1 MQKKYFLILCF
12 LLFNVSLFAQND
24 IKIKEVSAVRTTATF
39 KIDGEIIEEAWRKAT
54 LINNFVEWR
63 PSFGKAESAE
73 SRTEIY
79 LLYDDK
85 AFYIAGYCHEQN
97 KDSIS
102 KELVG
107 RDVVGINDFVGV
119 IFDTYNDKIN
129 GFGYFVTALGEQFD
143 AKYSS
148 NGEDGSWSSVY
159 ESSSKIV
166 NDGWTFEM
174 RIPYAAIRFV
184 SKPNQTWGMNITRR
198 RTKSGKQFMWN
209 PVNPVVGGNFLAQ
222 EGLLK
227 NIDNIKPPVRLSLSP
242 YLSFNAN
249 HYPHNNPNL
258 KNFTSAI
265 NGGVDVKYGINQA
278 YTLDMTLV
286 PDFGQV
292 QSDNR
297 ILNLGPFEVRYDE
310 YRSFFTEGT
319 ELFNKG
325 NLFYS
330 RRIGGFPI
338 NFGKAYDNLAS
349 TDSVINNPIETKLI
363 NATKVSGRSSKGL
376 GIGILNAITSAQYAT
391 ILDKAKG
398 TTREVETSPLVNYN
412 IIVLDQTLKNNS
424 SISFINTS
432 VIRNGTDYDAY
443 NTAALWDFYDKKNI
457 WNFSG
462 KVGAS
467 NLVGYGGPGKNLV
480 GYNHA
485 IGFSKTGGRFN
496 FNVWQELASDKYQQ
510 NDMGYFTNNN
520 YIDNGLWMGYK
531 WIEPKKWYNRL
542 NLNFN
547 IYYSTRLKPW
557 DFQTVNINT
566 NINSQLKNLW
576 QVGIN
581 FYATPKGN
589 DFYEARKTGYLFK
602 RPERWGTGFW
612 VNTNEAKKYSANF
625 RLHTA
630 IRPSLKGFGYNA
642 SLYNQFRFNNKLTIS
657 LGSDADIINNGIGYA
672 FYDATIDAPIIG
684 LRQRVTLENTMSIKY
699 NFTNKMGLI
708 FRARHYW
715 SKVRHEDYQQLLS
728 DGTLTPFSSTKDAS
742 ANFNTLNI
750 DMTYTWQFALGS
762 FITFNWKDFS
772 YYDNLEENYF
782 KNFSRTIASPQNN
795 NFSIKI
801 IYFLDYLNFVKKK

>member
-1 MQKKYFLILCF
+1 MRKLIIIIFVILSSS
-12 LLFNVSLFAQND
+12 VMFAQTNTVV
-24 IKIKEVSAVRTTATF
+24 KEVNAVRTNLPI
-39 KIDGEIIEEAWRKAT
+39 KIDGDINEEAWKQAT
-54 LINNFVEWR
+54 KISNFVEWR
-63 PSFGKAESAE
+63 PTFGKPESEE
-73 SRTEIY
+73 SKTEIY
-79 LLYDDK
+79 ILYDDK
-85 AFYIAGYCHEQN
+85 AFYIGGYCHEITI
-97 KDSIS
+97 DSIS

-107 RDVVGINDFVGV
+107 RDVVGVNDFVGV

-129 GFGYFVTALGEQFD
+129 GFGYYVTALGEQFD

-159 ESSSKIV
+159 ETNSKIV
-166 NDGWTFEM
+166 KDGWTFEM

-184 SKPNQTWGMNITRR
+184 AKPNQTWGMNITRK
-198 RTKSGKQFMWN
+198 RTKSGKQYMWN
-209 PVNPVVGGNFLAQ
+209 PVNPIVGGNFLAQ

-227 NIDNIKPPVRLSLSP
+227 NITNIKPPVRLSFSP

-249 HYPHNNPNL
+249 HYPYNNPNQ
-258 KNFTSAI
+258 KNFKSSI

-338 NFGKAYDNLAS
+338 NFGKAYENLSS

-376 GIGILNAITSAQYAT
+376 GIGILNAITAAQYAT
-391 ILDKAKG
+391 ILDKTKG

-412 IIVLDQTLKNNS
+412 ILVLDQTLKNNS
-424 SISFINTS
+424 SVSFINTS
-432 VIRNGTDYDAY
+432 VIRNGADYDAY

-462 KVGAS
+462 KIGVS
-467 NLVGYGGPGKNLV
+467 NLVGYEGSGKNLT
-480 GYNHA
+480 GYTHNV
-485 IGFSKTGGRFN
+485 GFSKQGGRFN
-496 FNVWQELASDKYQQ
+496 FNVWQELANDKYQQ

-520 YIDNGLWMGYK
+520 YIDNGIWMGYK

-557 DFQTVNINT
+557 DYQSMGINT
-566 NINSQLKNLW
+566 NINGQLKNLW
-576 QVGIN
+576 RVGIN
-581 FYATPKGN
+581 LYANPKSN
-589 DFYEARKTGYLFK
+589 DFYEPRKEGYVFK
-602 RPERWGTGFW
+602 RPQSFGGGFW
-612 VNTNEAKKYSANF
+612 INTNDAKKYSANF
-625 RLHTA
+625 SLFTA
-630 IRPSLKGFGYNA
+630 NRPTLKGFGYTA
-642 SLYNQFRFNNKLTIS
+642 SLYNQFRFNNKLSIG
-657 LGSDADIINNGIGYA
+657 LNNFADITNNGIGFA
-672 FYDATIDAPIIG
+672 FYDATVDAPIIG
-684 LRQRVTLENTMSIKY
+684 LRQRVTIENTLSIKY
-699 NFTNKMGLI
+699 NFTNKMGLVL
-708 FRARHYW
+708 RTRHYW
-715 SKVRHEDYQQLLS
+715 SKVRHEDFQQLHE
-728 DGTLTPFSSTKDAS
+728 DGSMTTFISTRDAS
-742 ANFNTLNI
+742 ANFNTWNV

-762 FITFNWKDFS
+762 FITFNWKDFGF
-772 YYDNLEENYF
+772 YNNFEENYF
-782 KNFSRTIASPQNN
+782 TNLSKTIAAPQNN
-795 NFSIKI
+795 NLSIKI
-801 IYFLDYLNFVKKK
+801 IYLKKNH

>member
-542 NLNFN
+542 NFNFN

-566 NINSQLKNLW
+566 NLNGQLKNLW
-576 QVGIN
+576 HVGIN

-589 DFYEARKTGYLFK
+589 DFYEARKTGYVFK
-602 RPERWGTGFW
+602 TPQRWGMGFW

-642 SLYNQFRFNNKLTIS
+642 SLYNQFRFNNKLTIG
-657 LGSDADIINNGIGYA
+657 LGSEADIINNGLGYA
-672 FYDATIDAPIIG
+672 FYDAANDAPIIG

-708 FRARHYW
+708 FRTRHYW
-715 SKVRHEDYQQLLS
+715 SKVRHEDYQQLHS
-728 DGTLTPFSSTKDAS
+728 DGSLTAFSSTKDAS

-772 YYDNLEENYF
+772 YYNNLEENYF
-782 KNFSRTIASPQNN
+782 KNLSRTVASPQNN

>member
-1 MQKKYFLILCF
+1 MRIYFAIII
-12 LLFNVSLFAQND
+12 LLFSYRVQSQSGVVV
-24 IKIKEVSAVRTTATF
+24 KEAIAVRTNLPI
-39 KIDGEIIEEAWRKAT
+39 KIDGDLTDIAWKQAT
-54 LINNFVEWR
+54 KITNFVEWR
-63 PSFGKAESAE
+63 PTFGKPEPVE
-73 SRTEIY
+73 SRTEVYI
-79 LLYDDK
+79 LYDDH
-85 AFYIAGYCHEQN
+85 AFYISGYCYEAN
-97 KDSIS
+97 IDSIS

-107 RDVVGINDFVGV
+107 RDVVGVNDFVGV
-119 IFDTYNDKIN
+119 VFDTYNDKIN
-129 GFGYFVTALGEQFD
+129 GFGYYVTALGEQYD

-159 ESSSKIV
+159 ETSTKIV
-166 NDGWTFEM
+166 KDGWTFEM

-184 SKPNQTWGMNITRR
+184 AKPNQTWGMNITRR
-198 RTKSGKQFMWN
+198 RTKSGKQYMWN

-227 NIDNIKPPVRLSLSP
+227 NITDIKPPVRLSFSP

-249 HYPHNNPNL
+249 HYPYNNPNQ
-258 KNFTSAI
+258 KNLQSTI
-265 NGGVDVKYGINQA
+265 NGGMDVKYGINQA

-338 NFGKAYDNLAS
+338 NFGKAYENLAS
-349 TDSVINNPIETKLI
+349 TDSVVNNPIETKLI
-363 NATKVSGRSSKGL
+363 NATKVSGRSSNGL
-376 GIGILNAITSAQYAT
+376 GIGVLNAVTAAQHAT
-391 ILDKAKG
+391 ILDKTKG

-412 IIVLDQTLKNNS
+412 ILVLDQTLKNNS

-443 NTAALWDFYDKKNI
+443 NTAALWDFFDKKNN

-462 KVGAS
+462 KVGVS
-467 NLVGYGGPGKNLV
+467 NLVGYEGPGKNLT

-485 IGFSKTGGRFN
+485 ISFSKPGGRFN
-496 FNVWQELASDKYQQ
+496 FNFWQELANDKYQQ

-520 YIDNGLWMGYK
+520 YVDNGLWIGYK
-531 WIEPKKWYNRL
+531 WVEPKKWYNRL
-542 NLNFN
+542 NLNFSV
-547 IYYSTRLKPW
+547 YHSTRLKPW
-557 DFQTVNINT
+557 DYQSLGINT
-566 NINSQLKNLW
+566 NINGQLKNLW
-576 QVGIN
+576 RVGIN
-581 FYATPKGN
+581 IYTNPKSN
-589 DFYEARKTGYLFK
+589 DFYEPRKQGYVFK
-602 RPERWGTGFW
+602 RPGSWGMGFW
-612 VNTNEAKKYSANF
+612 INTNDAKKYSANF
-625 RLHTA
+625 RLFTSN
-630 IRPSLKGFGYNA
+630 RPSIKGFGYSTN
-642 SLYNQFRFNNKLTIS
+642 LYNQFRFNNKLTIG
-657 LGSDADIINNGIGYA
+657 LGSDVDITNNGIGFA
-672 FYDATIDAPIIG
+672 FYDATANAPIIG
-684 LRQRVTLENTMSIKY
+684 LRQRVTIENTLTVKY

-708 FRARHYW
+708 FRTRHYW
-715 SKVRHEDYQQLLS
+715 SKVRHEDFQQLHA
-728 DGTLTPFSSTKDAS
+728 DGSLTKFNTTREAA

-772 YYDNLEENYF
+772 YYDNFEENYF
-782 KNFSRTIASPQNN
+782 KNFSRTVAAPQNN

-801 IYFLDYLNFVKKK
+801 IYFLDYLDLKKKR

>member
-1 MQKKYFLILCF
+1 MRKLIIIIFVILSSS
-12 LLFNVSLFAQND
+12 VMFAQTNTVV
-24 IKIKEVSAVRTTATF
+24 KEVNAVRTNLPI
-39 KIDGEIIEEAWRKAT
+39 KIDGDINEEAWKQAT
-54 LINNFVEWR
+54 KISNFVEWR
-63 PSFGKAESAE
+63 PTFGKPESEE
-73 SRTEIY
+73 SKTEIY
-79 LLYDDK
+79 ILYDDK
-85 AFYIAGYCHEQN
+85 AFYIGGYCHEITI
-97 KDSIS
+97 DSIS

-107 RDVVGINDFVGV
+107 RDVVGVNDFVGV

-129 GFGYFVTALGEQFD
+129 GFGYYVTALGEQFD

-159 ESSSKIV
+159 ETNSKIV
-166 NDGWTFEM
+166 KDGWTFEM

-184 SKPNQTWGMNITRR
+184 AKPNQTWGMNITRK
-198 RTKSGKQFMWN
+198 RTKSGKQYMWN
-209 PVNPVVGGNFLAQ
+209 PVNPIVGGNFLAQ

-227 NIDNIKPPVRLSLSP
+227 NITNIKPPVRLSFSP

-249 HYPHNNPNL
+249 HYPYNNPNQ
-258 KNFTSAI
+258 KNFKSSI

-338 NFGKAYDNLAS
+338 NFGKAYENLSS

-376 GIGILNAITSAQYAT
+376 GIGILNAITAAQYAT
-391 ILDKAKG
+391 ILDKTKG

-412 IIVLDQTLKNNS
+412 ILVLDQTLKNNS
-424 SISFINTS
+424 SVSFINTS
-432 VIRNGTDYDAY
+432 VIRNGADYDAY

-462 KVGAS
+462 KIGVS
-467 NLVGYGGPGKNLV
+467 NLVGYEGSGKNLT
-480 GYNHA
+480 GYTHNV
-485 IGFSKTGGRFN
+485 GFSKQGGRFN
-496 FNVWQELASDKYQQ
+496 FNVWQELANDKYQQ

-520 YIDNGLWMGYK
+520 YIDNGIWMGYK

-557 DFQTVNINT
+557 DYQSMGINT
-566 NINSQLKNLW
+566 NINGQLKNLW
-576 QVGIN
+576 RVGIN
-581 FYATPKGN
+581 LYANPKSN
-589 DFYEARKTGYLFK
+589 DFYEPRKEGYVFK
-602 RPERWGTGFW
+602 RPQSFGGGFW
-612 VNTNEAKKYSANF
+612 INTNDAKKYSANF
-625 RLHTA
+625 SLFTA
-630 IRPSLKGFGYNA
+630 NRPTLKGFGYTA
-642 SLYNQFRFNNKLTIS
+642 SLYNQFRFNNKLSIG
-657 LGSDADIINNGIGYA
+657 LNNFADITNNGIGFA
-672 FYDATIDAPIIG
+672 FYDATVDAPIIG
-684 LRQRVTLENTMSIKY
+684 LRQRVTIENTLSIKY
-699 NFTNKMGLI
+699 NFTNKMGLVL
-708 FRARHYW
+708 RTRHYW
-715 SKVRHEDYQQLLS
+715 SKVRHEDFQQLHE
-728 DGTLTPFSSTKDAS
+728 DGSMTTFISTRDAS
-742 ANFNTLNI
+742 ANFNTWNV

-762 FITFNWKDFS
+762 FITFNWKDFGF
-772 YYDNLEENYF
+772 YNNFEENYF
-782 KNFSRTIASPQNN
+782 TNLSKTIAAPQNN
-795 NFSIKI
+795 NLSIKI
-801 IYFLDYLNFVKKK
+801 IYFLDYLNLKKNH